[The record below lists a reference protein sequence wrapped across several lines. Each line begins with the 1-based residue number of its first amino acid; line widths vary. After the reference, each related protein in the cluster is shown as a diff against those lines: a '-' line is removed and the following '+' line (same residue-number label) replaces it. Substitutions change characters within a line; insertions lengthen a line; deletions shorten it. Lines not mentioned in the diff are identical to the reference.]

1 MWNRHFLFFSVFI
14 IQVASVLLALRV
26 QSSFIRVLEL
36 DNVNSFQSIS
46 ELGFQ
51 VIRLRV
57 VRVIVYLQDFIFRW
71 SIIKRSFIEGLAII
85 VTLGKHQFRRILQT
99 LGFRDVMI
107 ILFQSV
113 LDSLLLHFKHLPE
126 I

>member
-1 MWNRHFLFFSVFI
+1 M
-14 IQVASVLLALRV
+14 LALRV